1 MASFKKE
8 KNKKSNNISNAKL
21 LSVPTGFAHHLAI
34 PVDGERSQN
43 HAITRSSSE
52 RGCTDRRPGSYKP
65 FLPNWA
71 PLSVVRMQWHSHTS
85 LPRLPK
91 AEDRR
96 DCTGTLDFTA
106 RRKGKQLEI
115 FQDRHASTLHTTP
128 ARGCAR
134 SHSLKLPS
142 VSGVSPGKGLHATS
156 VQNGLANTARHRFTQ
171 PESSDFKL
179 NVTRSNSATNL
190 EQSPTDHLSLKLKT
204 KLHHS
209 LPRPTKSVQDTKEQK
224 AKCVIPVEPPFA
236 IPERPF
242 GQHLCLDI
250 ISSWGDRHLV
260 GLTGVEIFTEMGK
273 MASLARIQAC
283 PRNAIQLSEPE
294 RASQLVSNLLDGVN
308 RTHDDAHMWV
318 TPVMPGYFPQVHIWL
333 EKPCHLTLLRLW
345 NYNKSRVHAVRGARK
360 VQISLDGVPIFCG
373 EIARASGSLT
383 GGMENFGD
391 AILFTLDEDILEAV
405 AQHDLDLQ
413 TSEGQM
419 ESLRTDRMLGIRP
432 RTIDVTA
439 TKTVWQPDHA
449 EFTPEENTTEAK
461 GCFTGSRLELHF
473 TSTWGHRES
482 VGLTGLEVIG
492 TDGDSL
498 PVTSSML
505 SVYNENFTQL
515 FKSSPVDRL
524 VNGMNLTWKPEHMW
538 LTSFSPDQPLL
549 LVISFSK
556 PETMTGLRIWNYNQ
570 PNEET
575 CKGARTVKVMLDGC
589 TISPPSGYLF
599 RRGPGHC
606 HFDFVQEIPFQG
618 MGLSTESGR
627 SLLDKSQSFQ
637 MVEHLSVD
645 YELPL
650 MPCGFVFQVQ
660 LLTSWGDPHYIGLNG
675 LEVYDAMG
683 KRMSLTV
690 NNIAAFLESVNV
702 LEGTQGDVR
711 TPDKLIDGVNNTY
724 DGCHMWLVPLL
735 PNMVNRVYIIFDEPV
750 AISMLKLWNYSKT
763 PERGV
768 KEFSVLVDDL
778 LVYTGVLKR
787 SRLNWSLD
795 DMPPVPCHTITF
807 ADRSLSASRS
817 QPLTRKK
824 VKAEQWL

>member
-1 MASFKKE
+1 MASIKKE
-8 KNKKSNNISNAKL
+8 KNKKSNIISDEKHF
-21 LSVPTGFAHHLAI
+21 SFPTRFMHQDIPMDGKRSQKHAFTETSSEGGFAI
-34 PVDGERSQN
+34 
-43 HAITRSSSE
+43 
-52 RGCTDRRPGSYKP
+52 RRPGS
-65 FLPNWA
+65 FTSLLPNWA
-71 PLSVVRMQWHSHTS
+71 PLSNVHMQWHSQTS
-85 LPRLPK
+85 LPPLPQ
-91 AEDRR
+91 AENSRNSTD
-96 DCTGTLDFTA
+96 TLDFT
-106 RRKGKQLEI
+106 RRSKGKHLEV
-115 FQDRHASTLHTTP
+115 FKDRRTPTLHTTP
-128 ARGCAR
+128 AKGCAR
-134 SHSLKLPS
+134 SHSLNLRP
-142 VSGVSPGKGLHATS
+142 VSGISPAKGFRVTPL
-156 VQNGLANTARHRFTQ
+156 QNGLSRSASHRITQ
-171 PESSDFKL
+171 SESSDFKL
-179 NVTRSNSATNL
+179 NVTRSNSATNID
-190 EQSPTDHLSLKLKT
+190 QSPTGHFNPKLKT
-204 KLHHS
+204 QLHSS
-209 LPRPTKSVQDTKEQK
+209 LPRPTKSFQDTKEQK
-224 AKCVIPVEPPFA
+224 AKHVIPMEPPFP

-273 MASLARIQAC
+273 MASLAQIQAC
-283 PRNAIQLSEPE
+283 PTNTIQLSDPE

-318 TPVMPGYFPQVHIWL
+318 TPILPGYFPQVHIWL
-333 EKPCHLTLLRLW
+333 EKPSHLALLRLW

-360 VQISLDGVPIFCG
+360 VQISLDGVLIFCG

-391 AILFTLDEDILEAV
+391 TILFTLDEDILEGV
-405 AQHDLDLQ
+405 AQHDPDLQ

-419 ESLRTDRMLGIRP
+419 ESLRMDRMLGIRP

-439 TKTVWQPDHA
+439 TKTVWQPDYA
-449 EFTPEENTTEAK
+449 ESTPQENTAETN

-473 TSTWGHRES
+473 TSTWGHREC

-492 TDGDSL
+492 TDGDTL

-505 SVYNENFTQL
+505 SVYNENFRQL
-515 FKSSPVDRL
+515 FKSAPLDRL
-524 VNGMNLTWKPEHMW
+524 VNGMNLTWKPELMW
-538 LTSFSPDQPLL
+538 LTSFSPDKPLL

-556 PETMTGLRIWNYNQ
+556 PETMAGLRIWNYNE

-575 CKGARTVKVMLDGC
+575 CKGARTVKVILDGC
-589 TISPPSGYLF
+589 TISPPIGYLF

-618 MGLSTESGR
+618 MGLNMESGQ

-637 MVEHLSVD
+637 MVEQLSVD

-675 LEVYDAMG
+675 LEVYDALG

-724 DGCHMWLVPLL
+724 DGCHMWLVPQL

-768 KEFSVLVDDL
+768 KEFGVLVDDL
-778 LVYTGVLKR
+778 LVYTGLLKR
-787 SRLNWSLD
+787 SRLSWSLD

-807 ADRSLSASRS
+807 TDRLVPASRS
-817 QPLTRKK
+817 QLLTRKK